1 MQTPL
6 PFIDRAVEVTVD
18 SDSQEPVAKITAKSF
33 VKIACLIAP
42 DLPVA
47 TGGMLAVTLNGQT
60 VATYPGR
67 IRKFPSRKI

>member
-1 MQTPL
+1 MEILL
-6 PFIDRAVEVTVD
+6 PVIDRVVAVAID
-18 SDSQEPVAKITAKSF
+18 SDSQQLVTKITAKSF

-47 TGGMLAVTLNGQT
+47 TGGMLAVRLNGRT